1 MIVTVNKLEE
11 LKEKLDCHLVCLAEK
26 KLNSEMYGLCF
37 NDEEEL
43 ISFKQDKIL
52 LEYNIAANLL
62 NNNFISS
69 ELSYELEDGQYIPVT
84 TTTQQ
89 LDNCITKIT
98 RTVPA
103 CVREYFGLRDLTM
116 STTTN
121 GSFTNY
127 DFTFLYGG
135 FLANQTATTQLNII
149 SYTGTAPNLTVIS
162 DYGYNLSTVT
172 LEDAVVLLEHI
183 VTLYNGT
190 VVKSRLKLGNE
201 DGNPNYAVVVGEFNQ
216 NNTLALNTL
225 GGVFPVATV
234 IENMIYTPP
243 ATTSAF
249 VSNELETV
257 IIQGELIYSNFYMK
271 NDCVGSRLRRTAG
284 LSEADFSINNT
295 PGSPTAYVSIS
306 VDHLFE
312 NLTVTSSNWTVAQT
326 SINPVILNQ
335 SLTNIHFEVDDTG
348 YILLKNTITVNTGST
363 FEYIVQVDIN
373 KISNGNFEAGIIA
386 VTGYFDTSNRLFV
399 DEISLGISNSSGFV
413 YVTSEATTYISEPFT
428 TLRTYSGFFKEL
440 VGNPQFGYSE
450 FLMDTDIV
458 NQIDTV
464 TDTVTY
470 IGCDCP
476 TINKYPCL
484 DKVIE
489 NINTI

>member
-1 MIVTVNKLEE
+1 MIVTVTKLEE

-37 NDEEEL
+37 NKEDEL
-43 ISFKQDKIL
+43 ISFKQDKVL
-52 LEYNIAANLL
+52 LDYTIAANML

-69 ELSYELEDGQYIPVT
+69 EVSYELEYGTYIPVT

-103 CVREYFGLRDLTM
+103 CVREYFGLRDLSM

-135 FLANQTATTQLNII
+135 FLANQTAITQLNII
-149 SYTGTAPNLTVIS
+149 SYTGTAPTLVTNT
-162 DYGYNLSTVT
+162 DYSYNLSTIT
-172 LEDAVVLLEHI
+172 LEDATVLLEHV

-190 VVKSRLKLGNE
+190 IVKSRLRLGNE
-201 DGNPNYAVVVGEFNQ
+201 DNNPNYVIIVGEFNQ
-216 NNTLALNTL
+216 DNTLTLNTL
-225 GGVFPVATV
+225 GGTFPVATV
-234 IENMIYTPP
+234 VENMVYTPP
-243 ATTSAF
+243 ATTTAF

-271 NDCVGSRLRRTAG
+271 NDCVSSRLRRTAT
-284 LSEADFSINNT
+284 LSDANFTITNT
-295 PGSPTAYVSIS
+295 VGSNTAYVSIN
-306 VDHLFE
+306 VEHLIE
-312 NLTVTSSNWTVAQT
+312 NLTVTSNIWTIAQT
-326 SINPVILNQ
+326 SISPVILNQ
-335 SLTNIHFEVDDTG
+335 SLTNLSFLVDNTG
-348 YILLKNTITVNTGST
+348 YILFKNTITVNTGAS
-363 FEYIVQVDIN
+363 FEYIIQVDVN
-373 KISNGNFEAGIIA
+373 KISDGNFESGIIA
-386 VTGYFDTSNRLFV
+386 VTGNFNVSNRLFI
-399 DEISLGISNSSGFV
+399 DEVSLGISNSSGFV
-413 YVTSEATTYISEPFT
+413 YVTSENTTYISEPFT
-428 TLRTYSGFFKEL
+428 TLRTYFGYFKEL
-440 VGNPQFGYSE
+440 VGNPNFGYSE
-450 FLMDTDIV
+450 FLIETDIV
-458 NQIDTV
+458 NPINTT

-476 TINKYPCL
+476 TINNYPCL